1 MPMAVVLP
9 APFGPSKREK
19 IAFRDLEVDA
29 FERFDAV
36 FVDFGEL
43 AEDEGLHKSRVA

>member
-1 MPMAVVLP
+1 MPIAVVLP
-9 APFGPSKREK
+9 APLGPSKRK
-19 IAFRDLEVDA
+19 KVALFDLEVDG

-43 AEDEGLHKSRVA
+43 AKD

>member
-1 MPMAVVLP
+1 MPISGGFARTV
-9 APFGPSKREK
+9 GPEEREK
-19 IAFRDLEVDA
+19 IALLDLEVDG

-43 AEDEGLHKSRVA
+43 SKD